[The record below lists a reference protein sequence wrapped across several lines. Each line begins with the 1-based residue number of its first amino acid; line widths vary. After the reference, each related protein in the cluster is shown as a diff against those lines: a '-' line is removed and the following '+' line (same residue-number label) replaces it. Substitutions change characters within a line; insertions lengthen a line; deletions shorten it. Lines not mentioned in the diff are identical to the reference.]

1 MGKLDGAVRRLDAL
15 TVGKMGERLRY
26 EIRYARRVSETLGG
40 RHDALILR
48 AIEAARY
55 AAERAGVLTDAAAV
69 EIENMLMPMQADC
82 KKYTLIVC
90 GHAHID
96 MNWMWR
102 YDETVQITLDTFRTV
117 LTLMRE
123 FPEFT
128 FSQSQ
133 ASVYRIVQEFDP
145 DMLEEIKSRI
155 HEGRWEVTASS
166 WVEPDHN
173 MGSAESMAR
182 HHLYTRAFFE

>member
-69 EIENMLMPMQADC
+69 EI
-82 KKYTLIVC
+82 
-90 GHAHID
+90 
-96 MNWMWR
+96 
-102 YDETVQITLDTFRTV
+102 
-117 LTLMRE
+117 
-123 FPEFT
+123 
-128 FSQSQ
+128 
-133 ASVYRIVQEFDP
+133 
-145 DMLEEIKSRI
+145 
-155 HEGRWEVTASS
+155 
-166 WVEPDHN
+166 
-173 MGSAESMAR
+173 
-182 HHLYTRAFFE
+182 